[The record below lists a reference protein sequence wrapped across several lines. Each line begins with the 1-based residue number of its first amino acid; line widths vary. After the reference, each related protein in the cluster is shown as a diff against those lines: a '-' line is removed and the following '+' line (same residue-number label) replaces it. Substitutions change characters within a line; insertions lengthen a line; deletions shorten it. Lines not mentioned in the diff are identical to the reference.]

1 TDDHSSR
8 KPLRLWPGIAAAVL
22 LVASWVGLPIV
33 WPDDAIYG
41 MFGTMI
47 AAVVIFAWW
56 LFFSRAPW
64 LERVGALALMVGG
77 VFITW
82 QLVDRSIS
90 NALMGKML
98 PFLSIPVQA
107 LALVIAVAASRGWSA
122 GRRRAALAVG
132 VVLGCSVFAVIRTGG
147 ITGDAK
153 MDLHWR

>member
-1 TDDHSSR
+1 MSTAQTDNATSR
-8 KPLRLWPGIAAAVL
+8 KPLRLWPGVAAAVL
-22 LVASWVGLPIV
+22 LVGSWVGLPMV
-33 WPDDAIYG
+33 WADGAVFG
-41 MFGTMI
+41 MLGTMI

-64 LERVGALALMVGG
+64 LERFGVIALMVAG
-77 VFITW
+77 VFTTW

-107 LALVIAVAASRGWSA
+107 LALVIAVATSRGWSA

-132 VVLGCSVFAVIRTGG
+132 VVLGCTVFAVI
-147 ITGDAK
+147 
-153 MDLHWR
+153 